1 MKRPVAAIAAAL
13 TLVLG
18 LSGCGAANSAQT
30 QPEDKTATASQIPKE
45 NSRGNIVKHVGD
57 GAGVTGEDGKD
68 VVSWTVTGIN
78 LNPQCTE
85 SYQAPV
91 KNGHLIALD
100 VTVSTTPKFKDSEYN
115 PFNIGSGSL
124 WKYIRKDGTVWNG
137 DLLNDSTVSCIP
149 QEQSLPT
156 DIGPDAKAQGKVILD
171 IPATDG
177 YLVFS
182 QMDKDGWEYPLQ

>member
-13 TLVLG
+13 VLLLG
-18 LSGCGAANSAQT
+18 LSGCGEVNSTRT
-30 QPEDKTATASQIPKE
+30 QPADKTATASQRPKK
-45 NSRGNIVKHVGD
+45 NSRGNIVKHVGEE
-57 GAGVTGEDGKD
+57 AGVTGKDGKD

-78 LNPQCTE
+78 PNPQCTK

-100 VTVSTTPKFKDSEYN
+100 VTVSTTPKLKDSEYN
-115 PFNIGSGSL
+115 PFSIGSGSL
-124 WKYIRKDGTVWNG
+124 WKYIQRDGTLWNG

-156 DIGPDAKAQGKVILD
+156 DIGPDAKAQGKVVLNV
-171 IPATDG
+171 PATDG

-182 QMDKDGWEYPLQ
+182 QMDMDGWEYQLQ